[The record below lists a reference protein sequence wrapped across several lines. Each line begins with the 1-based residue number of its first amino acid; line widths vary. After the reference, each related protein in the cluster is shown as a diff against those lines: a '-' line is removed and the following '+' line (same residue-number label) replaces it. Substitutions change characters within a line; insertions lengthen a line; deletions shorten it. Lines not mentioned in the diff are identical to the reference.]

1 MLVAETPDSCCLA
14 IHPLVSSCKCWNP
27 KVLFLKLAW
36 RDNWSRKPLY
46 LEGERWYPV
55 DVPSKSMIFHYT
67 SIYFIVIPIDLMHL
81 HVLIPITGC
90 LCGRP
95 GKVIAPMLGACNAVM
110 WYGRPRGTPTLG
122 AWMAWV
128 PPKKWCYCPEVNQ
141 HCELESH
148 HVIPCPIRYTN
159 YIYIY
164 IYIKWQFSIT
174 MLNYQRVYYLR

>member
-1 MLVAETPDSCCLA
+1 MLVAETPKSCCFA

-67 SIYFIVIPIDLMHL
+67 SIYFMVIPIDLMHL

-90 LCGRP
+90 PCGRP
-95 GKVIAPMLGACNAVM
+95 GKVIAPMWGACNAVM
-110 WYGRPRGTPTLG
+110 WYGRPRGSPPLG
-122 AWMAWV
+122 HGWHGS
-128 PPKKWCYCPEVNQ
+128 PPKMMLLSWGKLTLRIGKSPCHTMSYEVHQ
-141 HCELESH
+141 L
-148 HVIPCPIRYTN
+148 YL
-159 YIYIY
+159 YIY
-164 IYIKWQFSIT
+164 KWQCSII